1 MTTKPNPIPHG
12 YEGATPYLRCRKA
25 ASAIEFYKKAFGATE
40 LYRITMPDGRV
51 GHAEIKISRAIVMLS
66 DEFPEMNIVGP
77 ETIGGSSV
85 TILIY
90 VEDVDAFAEHAAA
103 NGAKVTTPPADQ
115 FYGDRNC
122 KITDP
127 FGHEWMFATRKEEV
141 SHEEQRKRAD
151 AMFGKK

>member
-1 MTTKPNPIPHG
+1 MTTKPNPIPLG
-12 YEGATPYLRCRKA
+12 YEGATPYLRCRNA
-25 ASAIEFYKKAFGATE
+25 TSAIEFYKKAFSATE
-40 LYRITMPDGRV
+40 LSRITMPDGRV

-77 ETIGGSSV
+77 ETIGGSSAA
-85 TILIY
+85 ILVY
-90 VEDVDAFAEHAAA
+90 VEDVDAFVERAAA
-103 NGAKVTTPPADQ
+103 AGAKVTTPPADQ

-127 FGHEWMFATRKEEV
+127 LGHEWMFATRKEDV
-141 SHEEQRKRAD
+141 SYEEQRKRAD